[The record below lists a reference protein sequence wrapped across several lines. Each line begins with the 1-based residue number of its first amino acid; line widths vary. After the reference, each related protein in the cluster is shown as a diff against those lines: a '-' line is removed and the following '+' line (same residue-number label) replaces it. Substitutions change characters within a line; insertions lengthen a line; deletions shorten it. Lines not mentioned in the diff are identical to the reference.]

1 MSTSALKDTNN
12 ENRCFGV
19 VLNSKFFENWY
30 DKNENSTN
38 EPIKEIIYRHDGKT
52 VDKIIEYAPN
62 GITKKQVTNYD
73 YFNDKKIKSIEEFDQ
88 ETGNLKRITTFTL
101 FKSVT
106 NYDIKTGKK
115 LKTTNFDL
123 KTSTKKTSIYDY
135 DIETEKISRVTVF
148 RADGKS
154 VSMVK
159 ELNPTTGIVERVI
172 NYKKGSSAIS
182 SVSKYEFQGD
192 KTIKTTFY
200 YNTPMYFTS
209 PITFNKKLTADTLN
223 KKVLDNNNKKQITK
237 LIDNLYRNKLSFS
250 SISV

>member
-1 MSTSALKDTNN
+1 MGVSVLKDKKSD
-12 ENRCFGV
+12 NRCFGV

-30 DKNENSTN
+30 DKNDNSMS
-38 EPIKEIIYRHDGKT
+38 EPIKEIMYRHDGKT
-52 VDKIIEYAPN
+52 VDQVIEYAQD
-62 GITKKQVTNYD
+62 GITKKQITNYD
-73 YFNDKKIKSIEEFDQ
+73 YFDDKKIKSIEEFDT
-88 ETGNLKRITTFTL
+88 ETGNLKTITTFTL

-106 NYDIKTGKK
+106 NYDVKTGKK

-135 DIETEKISRVTVF
+135 DIETEKIRRVTVF

-154 VSMVK
+154 VSMIK
-159 ELNPTTGIVERVI
+159 ELNPITGIVERVI

-209 PITFNKKLTADTLN
+209 PITFNKKITADTLN
-223 KKVLDNNNKKQITK
+223 KKVLDNSNKKQITK
-237 LIDNLYRNKLSFS
+237 LIDNLYKNKLSFS

>member
-1 MSTSALKDTNN
+1 MGVSVLKDTKSD
-12 ENRCFGV
+12 NRCFGV

-30 DKNENSTN
+30 DKNDNSMSK
-38 EPIKEIIYRHDGKT
+38 PIKEIIYRHDGKT
-52 VDKIIEYAPN
+52 VDKVIEYAQDR
-62 GITKKQVTNYD
+62 ITKKQITNYD
-73 YFNDKKIKSIEEFDQ
+73 YFDDKKIKSIEEFDT
-88 ETGNLKRITTFTL
+88 ETGNLKTITTFTL

-106 NYDIKTGKK
+106 NYDVKTGKK

-135 DIETEKISRVTVF
+135 DIETEKIRRVTVF

-154 VSMVK
+154 VSMIK
-159 ELNPTTGIVERVI
+159 ELNPITGIVERVI

-209 PITFNKKLTADTLN
+209 PITFNKKITADTLN
-223 KKVLDNNNKKQITK
+223 KKVLDNSNKKQITK
-237 LIDNLYRNKLSFS
+237 LIDNLYKNKLSFS

>member
-30 DKNENSTN
+30 DKNDNSTV
-38 EPIKEIIYRHDGKT
+38 EPIKEIVYRHDGKT

-115 LKTTNFDL
+115 IKTTNFDL

-159 ELNPTTGIVERVI
+159 ELNPTTGVVERVI

-182 SVSKYEFQGD
+182 S
-192 KTIKTTFY
+192 I
-200 YNTPMYFTS
+200 
-209 PITFNKKLTADTLN
+209 
-223 KKVLDNNNKKQITK
+223 
-237 LIDNLYRNKLSFS
+237 
-250 SISV
+250 